1 MDFFETQERY
11 RRREMRGWMTLL
23 VRATVVGGCLWL
35 GWLWGHAE
43 QTSLQAEAELVI
55 YENNVKIS
63 ELSNENQ
70 ALQRRL
76 AALRAEKTAGF
87 VSGDNRDDLRR
98 VIAKQIANGVSS
110 EQIVQSIQSLGQ
122 PIAVSSKKMMWL
134 LPHRFMADP
143 SPNCLCLTVD

>member
-1 MDFFETQERY
+1 MLHADRLARGVWSRGRKPSISGHDLAFTSGCCMQWVRPAVNETLLMDFETQERY

-23 VRATVVGGCLWL
+23 VRALVIGGCLWL

-76 AALRAEKTAGF
+76 AHYGLKKQP
-87 VSGDNRDDLRR
+87 DLYR
-98 VIAKQIANGVSS
+98 VI
-110 EQIVQSIQSLGQ
+110 IVTICAG
-122 PIAVSSKKMMWL
+122 
-134 LPHRFMADP
+134 
-143 SPNCLCLTVD
+143 

>member
-76 AALRAEKTAGF
+76 AALRAEKQL
-87 VSGDNRDDLRR
+87 VLYLE
-98 VIAKQIANGVSS
+98 I
-110 EQIVQSIQSLGQ
+110 IVMICGSDCKTDRQWGE
-122 PIAVSSKKMMWL
+122 
-134 LPHRFMADP
+134 F
-143 SPNCLCLTVD
+143 